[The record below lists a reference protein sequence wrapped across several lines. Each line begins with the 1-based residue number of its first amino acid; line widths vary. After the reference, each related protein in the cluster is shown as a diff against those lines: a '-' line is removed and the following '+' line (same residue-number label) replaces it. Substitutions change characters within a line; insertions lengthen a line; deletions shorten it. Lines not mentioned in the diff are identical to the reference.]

1 MANKARTKELLER
14 SQRCV
19 CKYCGGSLEVRT
31 IVFNEILDARTELFC
46 THCDRVE
53 YGVEKELYQSA
64 KYFVDTFEYNCFPDL
79 DETALTRQ
87 MSVAKVC
94 EIMNWAVKNLGF
106 LDQHGFCV
114 PLNIQTGL
122 VGECLHLNDAELEK
136 ITQAAGD
143 QFEQLGY

>member
-1 MANKARTKELLER
+1 MENNARTEELLGR

-19 CKYCGGSLEVRT
+19 CKYCGGQLEVRT

-46 THCDRVE
+46 THCDRIE

-64 KYFVDTFEYNCFPDL
+64 CYFVETFDYNCYPDL

-94 EIMNWAVKNLGF
+94 EIMNWAVKDLGF
-106 LDQHGFCV
+106 IDGKGFCV
-114 PLNIQTGL
+114 PLNRKPHL
-122 VGECLHLNDAELEK
+122 VGECLHLNDEELAVIKE
-136 ITQAAGD
+136 AAGD
-143 QFEQLGY
+143 QVDRLGY

>member
-1 MANKARTKELLER
+1 MANKARTKALLER

-19 CKYCGGSLEVRT
+19 CKYCGGRLRLKRIIFSEH
-31 IVFNEILDARTELFC
+31 EDARVEIY
-46 THCDRVE
+46 CDSCQRIE
-53 YGVEKELYQSA
+53 YGVEQEI
-64 KYFVDTFEYNCFPDL
+64 PDL
-79 DETALTRQ
+79 DETALIRQ

-114 PLNIQTGL
+114 PLNIQMGL

>member
-79 DETALTRQ
+79 DETALTGQ

-114 PLNIQTGL
+114 PAQYPDGL
-122 VGECLHLNDAELEK
+122 SG
-136 ITQAAGD
+136 
-143 QFEQLGY
+143 

>member
-53 YGVEKELYQSA
+53 YGVEKEIYQSA
-64 KYFVDTFEYNCFPDL
+64 EFFVDEMEFNHYPDL
-79 DETALTRQ
+79 DDNQRRKQ
-87 MSVAKVC
+87 MNVAKVC
-94 EIMNWAVKNLGF
+94 EIMAWENRNMGFIDANGFTVPVKMNPDVIGNCIV
-106 LDQHGFCV
+106 LDD
-114 PLNIQTGL
+114 
-122 VGECLHLNDAELEK
+122 EALE
-136 ITQAAGD
+136 AACREAD
-143 QFEQLGY
+143 L